1 MHLTIRTVA
10 DDLLAFSNLRVLF
23 VLLKDRRQPAGDQLL
38 FLVTDTGVAVV
49 VTSTCEVH
57 DLFGQALQGLL
68 ILRNQLV
75 QLLHQLVEPR
85 LQFFRCVLGDLIR
98 PLSHGFEAVGDLPI
112 GAR

>member
-23 VLLKDRRQPAGDQLL
+23 VLLKDRRQAAGDQLL

-49 VTSTCEVH
+49 VTASGEVH
-57 DLFGQALQGLL
+57 DLLGQLLQGLL

-75 QLLHQLVEPR
+75 QLLH
-85 LQFFRCVLGDLIR
+85 
-98 PLSHGFEAVGDLPI
+98 
-112 GAR
+112 